1 MSPVYAPDVFFSDH
15 LLRAWRVRS
24 ITTEMPR
31 IADFASE
38 AIRIDRNGEQEM
50 KTRSIVAGLSLIV
63 AFEAASL
70 CTPAAAQDVQA
81 YCAKVRDDDRVQP
94 VPGNLI
100 HAARRMFEVPADAS
114 DSYVQAGTSIRCMN
128 GAVWLCSYG
137 ANLVCDKADVSRDSY
152 GAEKYCR
159 QNPGSAGVPMSAT
172 GHATIY
178 EWRCVGREAR
188 IARQSTAIDD
198 RGFIAGNW
206 KQLE

>member
-1 MSPVYAPDVFFSDH
+1 M
-15 LLRAWRVRS
+15 RARS
-24 ITTEMPR
+24 I
-31 IADFASE
+31 F
-38 AIRIDRNGEQEM
+38 
-50 KTRSIVAGLSLIV
+50 AGLSLVV
-63 AFEAASL
+63 AFETATL
-70 CTPAAAQDVQA
+70 CTSAAAQDVQA

-94 VPGNLI
+94 VPDSLI

-114 DSYVQAGTSIRCMN
+114 DSYVQASTSIRCMN

-159 QNPGSAGVPMSAT
+159 QNPESTGVPMSAT

-188 IARQSTAIDD
+188 IARQSTVIDD

-206 KQLE
+206 KQLK